1 MRELPFESELAPVLG
16 EIMSSQYLHLHV
28 FPCNICRGPV
38 VSGSTAVRESDIQQE
53 TGIKEVGAICLSC
66 GYRQAEATEPDST
79 RHFPPVLWNV
89 PVVTRKFMVSAYL
102 ETLSRAER
110 R

>member
-1 MRELPFESELAPVLG
+1 MEMATLELLYESELAAVLR
-16 EIMSSQYLHLHV
+16 EVMSNQYLHLHV
-28 FPCNICRGPV
+28 FPCNVCRGPV

-79 RHFPPVLWNV
+79 RYFPPVLWNV
-89 PVVTRKFMVSAYL
+89 P
-102 ETLSRAER
+102 TLSRDW
-110 R
+110 